1 MIAEDEQSSNFDVR
15 NLFLDYLSIYIS
27 KQNNAP
33 TIKQLLESDILMLN
47 KLGLYGISKNL
58 EENKENSNRKE
69 RVLFNPLDSAISLIL
84 I

>member
-33 TIKQLLESDILMLN
+33 TIKQLLESNILMLN
-47 KLGLYGISKNL
+47 KLGLYGITKNL

-69 RVLFNPLDSAISLIL
+69 RVLFKPFASAISFIL